1 MTPALLLA
9 AAVSNPGA
17 APPAGASGDEAVDA
31 PAARAAA
38 LVEALSSAS
47 RAERV
52 RAERDLIALGPAAA
66 ALLPPPGSPAAPTGA
81 GALVALER
89 VRAALAADPPPRAGP
104 SRARPSELPT
114 HTLAAALAA
123 LAERTGNRLDPT
135 ALSPATLAG
144 PAPDLSTIPTED
156 EAATFWD
163 LLNALAGGRFAI
175 GDAPDGALRL
185 LPWDRNA
192 AAAATSDGVV
202 RVELGTAA
210 VRPRFGTGETLLR
223 VPVRLIA
230 EPRTRA
236 LAVSPVGAGLTATAD
251 GSPLAP
257 FTPGASRESPF
268 ANGVAAFAVD
278 FVAPEGFVTPEGATP
293 RSVLLNGRFDLDY
306 SPGERR
312 FLFAP
317 TDVGI
322 PRTGGGVT
330 VRLDAACLDAGGR
343 SGDAAT
349 IAAAVLYDAAG
360 DAPAFESYQTW
371 RYAARVRLRGPAGA
385 LEPAGAPET
394 VAEGPAAVA
403 IRARFR
409 LPPGADLSD
418 YQVEVV
424 APAAPV
430 TAGVR
435 FAGAPV
441 PAAAP

>member
-9 AAVSNPGA
+9 AAVSVPGA
-17 APPAGASGDEAVDA
+17 APPAGASIDETVGD

-38 LVEALSSAS
+38 LVPALVRALSSAS

-81 GALVALER
+81 GALAALER

-123 LAERTGNRLDPT
+123 LAERTGNRLDTT

-144 PAPDLSTIPTED
+144 PAPDLSTVPDED
-156 EAATFWD
+156 GSATFWD
-163 LLNALAGGRFAI
+163 LTDALAGGRFAI

-202 RVELGTAA
+202 RVELGPAA

-236 LAVSPVGAGLTATAD
+236 LAARPVGAGLTATAD
-251 GSPLAP
+251 GKTLAP

-268 ANGVAAFAVD
+268 ADGVAAFAVD
-278 FVAPEGFVTPEGATP
+278 FVRPEGAAP
-293 RSVLLNGRFDLDY
+293 RSVLLNGQFELDY

-312 FLFAP
+312 FSFAP
-317 TDVGI
+317 TDVGA

-330 VRLDAACLDAGGR
+330 VRLDAARLDATGR
-343 SGDAAT
+343 TGAAAT

-371 RYAARVRLRGPAGA
+371 RYAVRVRLRGPAGA

-403 IRARFR
+403 TRARFR

-418 YQVEVV
+418 YRIEVV

-435 FAGAPV
+435 IAGAPV